1 VSRIVIYAAVERKM
15 EHKEEKGKLGRTM
28 MQVLELLQLAERH
41 ISRQSNIEH
50 CKKSSP

>member
-1 VSRIVIYAAVERKM
+1 M

-41 ISRQSNIEH
+41 MSGQ
-50 CKKSSP
+50 KKMTEQNQAHRLSGY